1 MLNNLSFHHAKYNKN
16 GFTIV
21 RNLFSKS
28 NIKNLM
34 SELEEIKI
42 KVERTK
48 NNQFFHKTVDGKFNT
63 IHNIQRY
70 HKKGLINDL
79 AKNNFLNK
87 LIKKILNDT
96 PVIRNIEFFLKPKKT
111 GMASPFHQD
120 NFYWN
125 IISANALNVWI
136 ACSEA
141 NKRNGGL
148 CYLEESHKLGTI
160 NHTISFAKGSSQ
172 KIPKKIINK
181 LQFTKKY
188 PSLEP
193 GDCLIHHP
201 EVIHGSKKN
210 TSNKDR
216 IGFVL
221 SYRGRKSNIDK
232 LRLSLYKKS
241 LQKNLREI
249 YS

>member
-79 AKNNFLNK
+79 AKNNFLN
-87 LIKKILNDT
+87 N
-96 PVIRNIEFFLKPKKT
+96 RNSPEPENFFLK
-111 GMASPFHQD
+111 
-120 NFYWN
+120 
-125 IISANALNVWI
+125 ALYEHI
-136 ACSEA
+136 
-141 NKRNGGL
+141 K
-148 CYLEESHKLGTI
+148 H
-160 NHTISFAKGSSQ
+160 
-172 KIPKKIINK
+172 
-181 LQFTKKY
+181 
-188 PSLEP
+188 
-193 GDCLIHHP
+193 
-201 EVIHGSKKN
+201 
-210 TSNKDR
+210 
-216 IGFVL
+216 
-221 SYRGRKSNIDK
+221 
-232 LRLSLYKKS
+232 KKS
-241 LQKNLREI
+241 MKGKGMWD
-249 YS
+249 